1 MSTPLAGRILRIDA
15 LGVLAVLGISS
26 VAYFL
31 AIAPVLNARSRAS
44 VKLDLVEQQT
54 RRAEDLEAR
63 TARANKELAR
73 LKEKLAATSVPLFPA
88 SDINKR
94 LDEIA
99 RMCESHGLGVQRIDP
114 GTPAPLSV
122 AAGSRFTAVP
132 IKLAGTGG
140 FSSVSSFLNQLLSQT
155 YPDVEV
161 RTLVLT
167 ADQPADQAAQA
178 DSGGASF
185 LVELRWY
192 AAPDTSAASATPA
205 AKE

>member
-1 MSTPLAGRILRIDA
+1 MSTSLAARILRIDA
-15 LGVLAVLGISS
+15 LGVLAVLGVSA
-26 VAYFL
+26 VVYFL
-31 AIAPVLNARSRAS
+31 AIAPVVNARSRAAA
-44 VKLDLVEQQT
+44 KLEELQQQT

-63 TARANKELAR
+63 TVRAHKELAR

-99 RMCESHGLGVQRIDP
+99 RMCESHGLGIQRIDP
-114 GTPAPLSV
+114 GAPAPLSV
-122 AAGSRFTAVP
+122 GAGSRFTAVP
-132 IKLAGTGG
+132 IRLAGTGA
-140 FSSVSSFLNQLLSQT
+140 FTSVSTFLSQLLGQT

-167 ADQPADQAAQA
+167 ADQPTTPSDTESAA
-178 DSGGASF
+178 ASF

-192 AAPDTSAASATPA
+192 AAPDASAASASPA
-205 AKE
+205 PKD